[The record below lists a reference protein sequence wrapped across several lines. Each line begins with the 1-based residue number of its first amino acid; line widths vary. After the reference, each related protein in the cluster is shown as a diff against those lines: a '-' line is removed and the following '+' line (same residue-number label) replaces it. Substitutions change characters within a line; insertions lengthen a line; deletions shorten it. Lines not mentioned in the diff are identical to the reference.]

1 MELGTKCNPCKNV
14 KDIKKAMKTAE
25 SRIYVDGIIN
35 LPRDILRELSEKE
48 IKLWVVSKNDTM

>member
-1 MELGTKCNPCKNV
+1 MIGSKLNPCKDV

-48 IKLWVVSKNDTM
+48 IKLWVVSKNDTN

>member
-1 MELGTKCNPCKNV
+1 MELGTKCNPCKDV
-14 KDIKKAMKTAE
+14 KDIKKSMKTAE

>member
-1 MELGTKCNPCKNV
+1 MIGSKLNPCKDV
-14 KDIKKAMKTAE
+14 KDIKKAMKIAE

-48 IKLWVVSKNDTM
+48 IKLWVVSKNDTN